1 MTSGFASPNR
11 RCGTCKRCN
20 GTGQVSWQP
29 KGLMPRTGF
38 CFACRGTGNQT
49 RSDIARNL
57 AFNRHRFA
65 ARKAAEPHD

>member
-11 RCGTCKRCN
+11 RAGKCQRCK

-29 KGLMPRTGF
+29 PGLMPRTGT
-38 CFACRGTGNQT
+38 CFGCHGTGHQS
-49 RSDIARNL
+49 RSDIARNI

-65 ARKAAEPHD
+65 TLKAAKPDN

>member
-29 KGLMPRTGF
+29 AGSMPHTGI
-38 CFACRGTGNQT
+38 CFGCHGTGRQS

-57 AFNRHRFA
+57 AFNHHRFA
-65 ARKAAEPHD
+65 ARKAAKLYD